1 MNKLLGQHLN
11 LENRWLW
18 GLVKEETKTTI
29 DFLKLNDELNP
40 KIWDDQSQLKSQVRI
55 KLLKIAKKF
64 IQFLD
69 MPQVTITDIQFT
81 GSMANYNYSSYSDI
95 DLHILIQYP
104 EDCDNSLKELA
115 QSKKM
120 LWNKEHDIQIYNHQV
135 ELYPQDINEPHTT
148 SGLYS
153 VLKNEW
159 IKVPVHREFQIDVDQ
174 ILTKVRSW
182 NTIIDEADTVE
193 AVNDIKNRIKKMR
206 KSGLEEGGEYSI
218 ENLTFKVL
226 RNWGSIEKLNAIKL
240 DKTDKELSLQE
251 GILDEKTLSGTK
263 AKQAYSQ
270 SNKTGGYGH
279 KQPGGSDARAR
290 KRAEK
295 ARNRRI
301 ERDANAKQ
309 HQAKTDKI
317 KMGYEE
323 PEKTWTDTIKDKL
336 GMNPSQ
342 PEPSSRE
349 FDEDAMKRSTKYQ
362 KKKKK
367 SSGKDRKDKGK
378 SDTKRPPK
386 PQQQLKKKERPETG
400 LTVYNGDLAPV
411 DNEPKFPEVQQTE
424 EPTQAQPDDTQ
435 QDQGQQQPEMT
446 EIQKIIRRMAELIAM
461 APNSDSVDVIYNNID
476 DHIER
481 NMQKYLGKEQ
491 KEKGKEEDNDI
502 EKPLGPPANSKLK
515 NESFTDQLLGGDVAA
530 LASAISK
537 VFSPSRIVKKFFST
551 VWTAWEEHNA
561 EKRKQKIEEMEEE
574 LRKLE
579 ERLKEFKKLLL
590 QLKQIIKKK
599 FEEKSKDRKEFE
611 YFWQDFMEELINPL
625 IENMQEVIENVKEAI
640 SAYKS
645 EDEEAL
651 KKVADKLHIKNG
663 EDQEEDEQVNQDE
676 NAKDASQEQGN
687 QKEEKNSDKEPK
699 EKE

>member
-18 GLVKEETKTTI
+18 GLIKEEAKTTI

-40 KIWDDQSQLKSQVRI
+40 KIWDDQSKLKSQVRI

-135 ELYPQDINEPHTT
+135 ELYPQDVNEPHTA

-251 GILDEKTLSGTK
+251 GILDEKTFSGTQ

-270 SNKTGGYGH
+270 SKKTGGYGH
-279 KQPGGSDARAR
+279 KQPGGSDARAQR
-290 KRAEK
+290 RAEK

-323 PEKTWTDTIKDKL
+323 PEKTFTDKIKDKL
-336 GMNPSQ
+336 GIKPS
-342 PEPSSRE
+342 ETKPSPRE

-362 KKKKK
+362 KKNKK

-378 SDTKRPPK
+378 SNTKRPPK

-461 APNSDSVDVIYNNID
+461 APNSDSVDVIYNNI
-476 DHIER
+476 ITYIAQ
-481 NMQKYLGKEQ
+481 NMQKYNLLDKEQ
-491 KEKGKEEDNDI
+491 KENSSEEDNDI
-502 EKPLGPPANSKLK
+502 EYADFEIIEEPLGIPANSTLQ
-515 NESFTDQLLGGDVAA
+515 NESFTDQLLGGDVAV

-561 EKRKQKIEEMEEE
+561 EKRKQKIEEMEKE

-579 ERLKEFKKLLL
+579 ERLKEFNKLLL
-590 QLKQIIKKK
+590 HYQ
-599 FEEKSKDRKEFE
+599 
-611 YFWQDFMEELINPL
+611 
-625 IENMQEVIENVKEAI
+625 
-640 SAYKS
+640 
-645 EDEEAL
+645 
-651 KKVADKLHIKNG
+651 
-663 EDQEEDEQVNQDE
+663 
-676 NAKDASQEQGN
+676 
-687 QKEEKNSDKEPK
+687 
-699 EKE
+699 